1 MLRHK
6 IVIFSILALL
16 VFLTACRSEPAPTS
30 GNASVSAASR
40 AFSNPGEPT
49 IQQAMAG
56 QPGGSQPPG
65 AASDGQTPT
74 PPQNPLA
81 VAGSAESVPIGLSPA
96 ADPAVSAAA
105 SPETAAAESTPSVEE
120 DLAIIQGIIE
130 EYWAAL
136 NDYDVDHAITMLEES
151 YREEEEEL
159 IRSDIGRMKLF
170 RVKLGVSEETPL
182 TLNAEG
188 DYETYLTVK
197 TPVDSRRV
205 LTVFRHIDGQWWIVF
220 LDEVE

>member
-49 IQQAMAG
+49 IQQAMAE
-56 QPGGSQPPG
+56 QPGDSPSPG
-65 AASDGQTPT
+65 AASDGQLPT

-96 ADPAVSAAA
+96 VDPAISAAA

-151 YREEEEEL
+151 YRETEEEL
-159 IRSDIGRMKLF
+159 IRSDIGRMKALP
-170 RVKLGVSEETPL
+170 SE
-182 TLNAEG
+182 A
-188 DYETYLTVK
+188 
-197 TPVDSRRV
+197 RRV
-205 LTVFRHIDGQWWIVF
+205 GGNAPHAECRGGLRDIPHREDASGLAAGADGIPPH
-220 LDEVE
+220 